1 MSMNETLD
9 DMAVRLAVT
18 EQLALEIAALLARS
32 SDDPPAEVVGLAD
45 DLRDRFA
52 PSPGDG
58 SAMKTF
64 KVRAQAHVGLLEQRL
79 RMLLGR

>member
-1 MSMNETLD
+1 MSQNDTLD

-18 EQLALEIAALLARS
+18 EQMVLEIAARSARS
-32 SDDPPAEVVGLAD
+32 SDDPPAEVIGLGD

-52 PSPGDG
+52 PDPRDDA
-58 SAMKTF
+58 AMKTF
-64 KVRAQAHVGLLEQRL
+64 KVRAQAHVGLLEQRI